1 MSAVWKKRRKTFWSM
16 APIKCHI
23 SNRHIVKVMLKPQN
37 MYQRGDAFAEVSF
50 CILNECLV
58 LAVGVFSIMAPLGL
72 LLLLHLV
79 GVAHSL
85 FCCQN
90 LIRFSLND
98 LFKFLILF

>member
-1 MSAVWKKRRKTFWSM
+1 
-16 APIKCHI
+16 
-23 SNRHIVKVMLKPQN
+23 MLKPQN
-37 MYQRGDAFAEVSF
+37 IYQRGDAFAEVSF

-72 LLLLHLV
+72 PLVLHLV

-90 LIRFSLND
+90 LIRLNFSLND